1 MRKFVSS
8 IDLFTKQPELYYRKE
23 AKVSSFCGG
32 LSTIIYSSIYIA
44 ILIYKLTRM
53 FIRKVVIFYDT
64 NAYKDIPSI
73 ELTNEE
79 LYGGFSIG
87 NTIDETIYYVKAKY
101 IKNVKILDKWEN
113 ETKDLDIETCKLEN
127 FGTRHQKFFKDKSL
141 DNLYCLKDVKIK
153 LEGYSYLNRYSYIN
167 IQIYPC
173 VNQTKDGR
181 KCKDYDLIKKFFTEN
196 EMEFK
201 MQDNLLTPERYKNP
215 VEPQEKDITC
225 PIFLQMYQ
233 HIFSYIQ
240 IVFIETDEDMSG
252 INYWSKKRIEKYPKY
267 SDSFI
272 ISAPG
277 TEEVLKTGGP
287 ISDITLQL
295 AATVLTQRRKYPSII
310 DVLGEVGGLMEFI
323 YSFFN
328 IICSNIINT
337 LYNKYLVNELFS
349 YNIKRKTIFIKK
361 YFHKSKNY
369 KDFEGEFQIMN
380 NYNKKKFL
388 QEVII
393 VINKRILIMDLLNLR

>member
-181 KCKDYDLIKKFFTEN
+181 KCKDYDLKI
-196 EMEFK
+196 
-201 MQDNLLTPERYKNP
+201 LLS
-215 VEPQEKDITC
+215 
-225 PIFLQMYQ
+225 
-233 HIFSYIQ
+233 H
-240 IVFIETDEDMSG
+240 
-252 INYWSKKRIEKYPKY
+252 
-267 SDSFI
+267 
-272 ISAPG
+272 
-277 TEEVLKTGGP
+277 
-287 ISDITLQL
+287 
-295 AATVLTQRRKYPSII
+295 
-310 DVLGEVGGLMEFI
+310 
-323 YSFFN
+323 
-328 IICSNIINT
+328 
-337 LYNKYLVNELFS
+337 
-349 YNIKRKTIFIKK
+349 
-361 YFHKSKNY
+361 
-369 KDFEGEFQIMN
+369 
-380 NYNKKKFL
+380 KKK
-388 QEVII
+388 I
-393 VINKRILIMDLLNLR
+393 